1 MRMSYSS
8 LQNKHEDLKN
18 TYDLLVSSSTRSSS
32 EKAREIKKFT

>member
-18 TYDLLVSSSTRSSS
+18 TYDLLVPSSTRQVLKS
-32 EKAREIKKFT
+32 KRN